1 MSREVRKWEIPAVE
15 PVFDESDD
23 TGRAF
28 FCKLKD
34 RCMMKT
40 ALSISDAQARIQTA
54 VRKE

>member
-28 FCKLKD
+28 FCKLKA